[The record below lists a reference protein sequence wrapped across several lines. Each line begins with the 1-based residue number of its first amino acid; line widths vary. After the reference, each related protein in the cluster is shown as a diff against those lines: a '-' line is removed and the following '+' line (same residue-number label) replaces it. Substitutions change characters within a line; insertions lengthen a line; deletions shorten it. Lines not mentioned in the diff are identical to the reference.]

1 MEERRK
7 RKGDE
12 EQEKREST
20 GARRRGVEGDR
31 TVERTE
37 RAQSVE
43 CRVS

>member
-12 EQEKREST
+12 EQEKKEST
-20 GARRRGVEGDR
+20 GAEERCGRRQDSGEN
-31 TVERTE
+31 